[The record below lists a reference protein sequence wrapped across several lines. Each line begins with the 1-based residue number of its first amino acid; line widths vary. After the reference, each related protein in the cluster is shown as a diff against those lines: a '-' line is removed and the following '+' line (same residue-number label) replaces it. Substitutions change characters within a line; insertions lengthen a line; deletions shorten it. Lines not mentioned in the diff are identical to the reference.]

1 MIPVIP
7 PRVNPSGLSWRM
19 QPAAPPCYTQH
30 MPLISRGA
38 RRPVGSRVQ
47 GTALLLAVLATGY
60 AGAAPLERTVNNL
73 LGTTCTIRLYSGGS
87 AAALDQAF
95 ARIAQIEDRMTV
107 NREDSEV
114 IRVNAAAGKRPVA
127 VTPDVLEVIRLG
139 LLYSRDGDGA
149 YDITVEPLVKLWGIG
164 TPGARVPTSGE
175 IRAARALINWR
186 DVTVDEKASTVFLGK
201 PGMGL
206 DLGSIAKGYAAD
218 EAARVLEAAGV
229 TAALVDLGG
238 NILTLGTKPDGS
250 RWRIG
255 IQNPFEA
262 RGTRLGVVEI
272 AGGSVTTAGTY
283 ERFFER
289 DGTRY
294 FHILDARTGYP
305 V

>member
-1 MIPVIP
+1 M
-7 PRVNPSGLSWRM
+7 
-19 QPAAPPCYTQH
+19 ADA
-30 MPLISRGA
+30 A
-38 RRPVGSRVQ
+38 RRPARSRVPA
-47 GTALLLAVLATGY
+47 TALLLAVLATGC

-114 IRVNAAAGKRPVA
+114 IRVM
-127 VTPDVLEVIRLG
+127 
-139 LLYSRDGDGA
+139 
-149 YDITVEPLVKLWGIG
+149 
-164 TPGARVPTSGE
+164 
-175 IRAARALINWR
+175 
-186 DVTVDEKASTVFLGK
+186 DEKASTVFLGK

-218 EAARVLEAAGV
+218 EAARVLKAAGV
-229 TAALVDLGG
+229 NAALVDLGG

-262 RGTRLGVVEI
+262 RGTRLGVVETS
-272 AGGSVTTAGTY
+272 GGSVTTAGTY
-283 ERFFER
+283 ERLFER

-294 FHILDARTGYP
+294 FHILDARTGYR